1 MNGTTESC
9 NPTMMKVRTENGVTT
24 ESPLT
29 ASKNKK
35 RRVDGEESGGVVVS
49 LEAYIKKLTEVK
61 AEIAEVKAENTEVKA
76 ENVELKAEN
85 AEVKT
90 EIAEVKTEI
99 AEINAK
105 NAVEGEAKNAELKA
119 LVETLKQR
127 HSNQEQEDDDDDLMS
142 DDDDS
147 TEDVGSP
154 WNIKYKQLRQ
164 YRMANG
170 DCKVPFTYKQNQPLG
185 RWVGNQRTYYGNV
198 QTGKKGQKI
207 TQERIEK
214 LDSIGFFWGM
224 KYSTGTER
232 SFKDYISELQK
243 YKATMGTF
251 NVHPNHELGKWITR
265 LRAEYK
271 LFKKGQPAL
280 ITLDQIQELK
290 KIGFR
295 WKRQTK

>member
-35 RRVDGEESGGVVVS
+35 RRVDSEESGDVVVS
-49 LEAYIKKLTEVK
+49 LEAYIKKLQ
-61 AEIAEVKAENTEVKA
+61 IENTEVKA
-76 ENVELKAEN
+76 EN
-85 AEVKT
+85 T
-90 EIAEVKTEI
+90 
-99 AEINAK
+99 
-105 NAVEGEAKNAELKA
+105 ELKA

-164 YRMANG
+164 YRMVKG
-170 DCKVPFTYKQNQPLG
+170 DCRVTKGYKQNPKLG
-185 RWVGNQRTYYGNV
+185 TWVHNQRSHYGNV

>member
-1 MNGTTESC
+1 MDGTTESC

-35 RRVDGEESGGVVVS
+35 RHVDGEESGDVVVS
-49 LEAYIKKLTEVK
+49 LEAYIKKLQ
-61 AEIAEVKAENTEVKA
+61 IENTEVKA

-90 EIAEVKTEI
+90 EIAE
-99 AEINAK
+99 INAK
-105 NAVEGEAKNAELKA
+105 NVEGEAKNAELKA

-164 YRMANG
+164 YRMVKG
-170 DCKVPFTYKQNQPLG
+170 DCQVSKGYKQNPKLG
-185 RWVGNQRTYYGNV
+185 TWVHNQRSHYGNV